1 VSIDPNGRRTASA
14 REAHTDP
21 MIPRITDD
29 MLPPLERSRVPALDD
44 DSVAEMIAE
53 LDDVGVDQPSSPG
66 AAPSV
71 SGDVPPAA
79 KPEPARRVP
88 SPRDKPSGSR
98 DAGSAGSRD
107 AGSAGSRDAGE
118 AGSRDAAE
126 GRGGGRSEMPK
137 LKAPRPRSRLPRPL
151 PEDEPDAGPRTYG
164 PADDPSVLRESAD
177 GPVLRSR
184 YGDFRPPVPVGR
196 RSRGADDWYLP
207 DAPSLTGLSLTRR
220 SWSRRGSRLFA
231 WTFVAI
237 FTLILVQLV
246 VGLYSAAA

>member
-66 AAPSV
+66 
-71 SGDVPPAA
+71 DVPPAA

-88 SPRDKPSGSR
+88 SPRDKPS
-98 DAGSAGSRD
+98 GSRD

-151 PEDEPDAGPRTYG
+151 PEDEPDAGPRTSG